1 MLLLFQMGR
10 FRRAFQIWE
19 AWFTRGGAE
28 EGKEGRRVDELANAP
43 SMSYTIGM
51 KVAVS
56 IPDPIFEEA
65 ERLARRLGT
74 SRSEVYARALNAFA
88 AAHAPDRVTEALNEA
103 VEAAGEAGPDEF
115 TREAARRTLQRSE
128 W

>member
-1 MLLLFQMGR
+1 
-10 FRRAFQIWE
+10 
-19 AWFTRGGAE
+19 
-28 EGKEGRRVDELANAP
+28 
-43 SMSYTIGM
+43 M

-74 SRSEVYARALNAFA
+74 SRSDVYARALDAYA
-88 AAHAPDRVTEALNEA
+88 ATHAPDRVTEALDA
-103 VEAAGEAGPDEF
+103 AIEAAGETGLDDF
-115 TREAARRTLQRSE
+115 SSEAARRVVARVE

>member
-1 MLLLFQMGR
+1 
-10 FRRAFQIWE
+10 
-19 AWFTRGGAE
+19 
-28 EGKEGRRVDELANAP
+28 
-43 SMSYTIGM
+43 M

-74 SRSEVYARALNAFA
+74 SRSEVYARALDAFA
-88 AAHAPDRVTEALNEA
+88 AAHAPDRVTAALDAA
-103 VEAAGEAGPDEF
+103 VEAAGEAGPDAF
-115 TREAARRTLQRSE
+115 SRRAARGALERSE